1 MKGDLGALTA
11 LYSGSCFPQPLIPGK
26 VSYHHIIPR
35 EKSKTPGE
43 WGGQVHPAATVSYP
57 VHQVLALLAVQ
68 THRHL
73 ALWHVEEDV
82 ESGVWK
88 ELALL
93 EQICAFHPLCIL
105 SNIEL
110 DRKKKNHIA
119 ACEILEIIT
128 RDAHQPWQVL
138 LSVHCLAW
146 IQAGGATAFQHITT
160 FAAVPQPGLSRG
172 CCSCCRTSSRL
183 HAFPCAQDSFCCAP
197 NAATVQTAEKGM
209 IIGRAEHHTCLQIPP
224 ESKM

>member
-128 RDAHQPWQVL
+128 RDAMAGFTLSTL
-138 LSVHCLAW
+138 LSLDPSRWSHCISTHNHICYSSTAW
-146 IQAGGATAFQHITT
+146 SEQRMLQLLQNILQTPCIPLCKSPRLGG
-160 FAAVPQPGLSRG
+160 
-172 CCSCCRTSSRL
+172 
-183 HAFPCAQDSFCCAP
+183 CAP
-197 NAATVQTAEKGM
+197 NAATVQTAEKGT